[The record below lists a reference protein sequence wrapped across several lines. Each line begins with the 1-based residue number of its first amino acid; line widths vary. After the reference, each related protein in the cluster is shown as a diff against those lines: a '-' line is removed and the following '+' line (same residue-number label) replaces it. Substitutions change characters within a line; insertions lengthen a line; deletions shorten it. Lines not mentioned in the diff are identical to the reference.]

1 MSNNSDNINWN
12 ERNENNKDE
21 KFYDINISLV
31 LPKISIRFVF
41 LVTNTEKKAV

>member
-1 MSNNSDNINWN
+1 MK
-12 ERNENNKDE
+12 RNENNNDE

-41 LVTNTEKKAV
+41 LVTNTEKRLFRSIHRASFM